1 MNIIAHSNI
10 TYLVDLLLADHQK
23 HRVNLGAFGE
33 YIIAVPSKSIE
44 NWLTAE
50 IVKRTGI
57 SSGIRFE
64 SLHQLLNS
72 ALRVGSDD
80 YSGLVDKQQL
90 SAVLF
95 KLLSDLNKKE
105 IDSGHSLIVLKTWL
119 DNQNQAESLAQL
131 CHSIADTFE
140 LYQIYRSDWLEAW
153 ANNQTVLGSDAE
165 QWQGE
170 LWRLICA
177 ELPEAAILHR
187 EQLTSAF
194 ELMVDQS
201 KGNAFKGLAQ
211 LAIFGVNQLDAAT
224 LAQVKLMGDQ
234 LPVSLFWQSASV
246 SLFGSEAEKVT
257 NKQLVIDQ
265 QAYFEGHELLASWGG
280 SSRQQALLFSE
291 LNLDIENSA
300 LKTPEFSEGIL
311 GGIQANV
318 ISNSNETPGVY
329 ESLDSSINI
338 NAHFSR
344 YREVEGLHDFL
355 LEQFNQD
362 ASLKPHDVIVLCPDI
377 NTYASYIHAVFENQ
391 PSAKTI
397 PFQVS
402 GVNASVNDV
411 ASVLL
416 ALVELPQTRYE
427 LSSIVDLLNQP
438 VVKARFDFSSEE
450 VEQIHSWFTQA
461 NAYWGLDKTTLTQL
475 SLPEYDRYTLQAAVD
490 RMVMGLSLDGAGIK
504 IDDELI
510 YGIEGISALQS
521 ATLSKLI
528 IFMDALSQ
536 WRDVC
541 IDGRG
546 EANSYS
552 PSQWTEYLRSLT
564 ETFIHVPHDELDS
577 LNAWYQLLS
586 GFEQGIVDDE
596 FCYSYAFVL
605 SELQQ
610 AVEDSAESSFAYR
623 YGRTNI
629 GSFGALKGIPAK
641 VIAVLGLN
649 EADFP
654 RKPTADSIN
663 LVSKY
668 SRLGDRNRVEQ
679 DKDAFLM
686 AILNCRSH
694 FYCSF
699 VGKDMRSNA
708 TRIPSL
714 VLQELLDQIQPDSEK
729 QHGLVTQ
736 HPMKAYSDV
745 YFQND
750 SSLYTFQNFHSQDSL
765 LAGIELDSSLE
776 DSADLPEW
784 DMPEQI
790 TVQMLKAFL
799 EDPAKAFF
807 KTRFNVD
814 LPDLEDD
821 AADEEP
827 MAASPLTRWKYIDEL
842 LQQGLEHGEIT
853 PEMVTAMALP
863 YQASGLMEHDYFA
876 DDTLQGWADTAS
888 AVLDNVLLAK
898 GLKQPA
904 IQPVDLA
911 LNVDGQMVSLVGDI
925 NVFCDADS
933 ADIIQ
938 LVQKDGRSVSEKYLM
953 RAIVDARIAEALKLK
968 GEVNYSNSFL
978 ACQDKLYRLQADG
991 QSGANSLETW
1001 LGLYKSVMNAPI
1013 SLDITSAAKINAD
1026 SNYRDAFEQMME
1038 DSSDPYSYTR
1048 LSKAMM
1054 VLSHD
1059 KDAIT
1064 RGETFVEHYQ
1074 YLKPSKSPEEDQLI
1088 PHWLEVVD
1096 AIEGKKEGKKEG
1108 EKA

>member
-1 MNIIAHSNI
+1 MDIIAHSNI
-10 TYLVDLLLADHQK
+10 TVLVDLLLSDYQK
-23 HRVNLGAFGE
+23 HRNNLGAFGE
-33 YIIAVPSKSIE
+33 YTIAVPSKSIE

-50 IVKRTGI
+50 IVKRIGI

-64 SLHQLLNS
+64 SIHKLLNS
-72 ALRVGSDD
+72 ALRCGSDE

-90 SAVLF
+90 SAILF
-95 KLLSDLNKKE
+95 KLLSDLNEKE
-105 IDSGHSLIVLKTWL
+105 IDSGHSLTVLKTWL
-119 DNQNQAESLAQL
+119 NKQNQAESLAQL

-140 LYQIYRSDWLEAW
+140 LYQIYRPDWLDAW
-153 ANNQTVLGSDAE
+153 ADNKVVLDNEAE
-165 QWQGE
+165 LWQGE

-177 ELPEAAILHR
+177 ELPDGTLLHR

-194 ELMVDQS
+194 EEMVGKS
-201 KGNAFKGLAQ
+201 KGNVFKGLTQ

-224 LAQVKLMGDQ
+224 LAQVKLMGGQ
-234 LPVSLFWQSASV
+234 LPVSLFWQPASV
-246 SLFGSEAEKVT
+246 SLFGNEAEKLT
-257 NKQLVIDQ
+257 NKQLVINQ
-265 QAYFEGHELLASWGG
+265 QAYFEGNELLASWGG
-280 SSRQQALLFSE
+280 LSRQQALLFSE
-291 LNLDIENSA
+291 LNLDVENSA
-300 LKTPEFSEGIL
+300 LKASEFSEGVL
-311 GGIQANV
+311 GGIQASV
-318 ISNSNETPGVY
+318 ISNSNETPDVY
-329 ESLDSSINI
+329 ECLDGSISI

-362 ASLKPHDVIVLCPDI
+362 ASLKPQDVIVLCPDI

-416 ALVELPQTRYE
+416 TLVELPQTRYE
-427 LSSIVDLLNQP
+427 LSSVVDLLNQP

-450 VEQIHSWFTQA
+450 VEQVHSWFTQA

-475 SLPEYDRYTLQAAVD
+475 SLPEYDRYTLQTAVD

-536 WRDVC
+536 WRDIC
-541 IDGRG
+541 IDEEGDSK
-546 EANSYS
+546 SYS
-552 PSQWTEYLRSLT
+552 PSQWAEYLRSLT
-564 ETFIHVPHDELDS
+564 ETFINVPHDELDS

-586 GFEQGIVDDE
+586 DFEQGVVDGE
-596 FCYSYAFVL
+596 FGYSYAFVL

-686 AILNCRSH
+686 AILNCRSR

-714 VLQELLDQIQPDSEK
+714 VLQELLDQIQPNSEK
-729 QHGLVTQ
+729 QHALVMQ

-745 YFQND
+745 YFQTD
-750 SSLYTFQNFHSQDSL
+750 SKMYTFQNFHSQESL
-765 LAGIELDSSLE
+765 LSGIELDARLE
-776 DSADLPEW
+776 NSADFPEW

-827 MAASPLTRWKYIDEL
+827 MAASALTRWKFIDEL
-842 LQQGLEHGEIT
+842 LQQGLEQGEIT
-853 PEMVTAMALP
+853 PEMVTEMALP

-876 DDTLQGWADTAS
+876 DDTLQGWGDTAS

-898 GLKQPA
+898 GQKQPA

-911 LNVDGQMVSLVGDI
+911 LNVDGQMISLVGDI
-925 NVFCDADS
+925 NVFCDTDS

-991 QSGANSLETW
+991 ESGANSLETW
-1001 LGLYKSVMNAPI
+1001 LGLYKLVMNAPI

-1026 SNYRDAFEQMME
+1026 SNYRDAFEQMIE
-1038 DSSDPYSYTR
+1038 DSGDPYSYTR

-1059 KDAIT
+1059 EGAIA
-1064 RGETFVEHYQ
+1064 RGEAFVEHYQ
-1074 YLKPSKSPEEDQLI
+1074 YLKPSKSPEEEQLI
-1088 PHWLEVVD
+1088 PHWLEVED
-1096 AIEGKKEGKKEG
+1096 AKEG